1 MAGGMSYSGLSA
13 PMGRGEKELTELERV
28 AKMKQA
34 KLKALMYAKYLTMY
48 GGDPATMQGIL
59 GSERGYGNYGSFPG
73 PGIRGG

>member
-1 MAGGMSYSGLSA
+1 MAGGMSYSGLRDIRD
-13 PMGRGEKELTELERV
+13 PGEEELTELERV

-59 GSERGYGNYGSFPG
+59 GSERGYGPYGFIPG
-73 PGIRGG
+73 PGTRGG

>member
-1 MAGGMSYSGLSA
+1 MPGGMTYSSLDV
-13 PMGRGEKELTELERV
+13 PRGRGEHELTELERV

-59 GSERGYGNYGSFPG
+59 GSEGGYGGYRYNPMPG
-73 PGIRGG
+73 AGGR

>member
-1 MAGGMSYSGLSA
+1 MAGGMSYSGLRA
-13 PMGRGEKELTELERV
+13 PMGRDEKELTELERV

-59 GSERGYGNYGSFPG
+59 GSEGGGYGRPFRS
-73 PGIRGG
+73 GGG

>member
-1 MAGGMSYSGLSA
+1 MAGGMSYSGLRDIRD
-13 PMGRGEKELTELERV
+13 PGEEELTELERV